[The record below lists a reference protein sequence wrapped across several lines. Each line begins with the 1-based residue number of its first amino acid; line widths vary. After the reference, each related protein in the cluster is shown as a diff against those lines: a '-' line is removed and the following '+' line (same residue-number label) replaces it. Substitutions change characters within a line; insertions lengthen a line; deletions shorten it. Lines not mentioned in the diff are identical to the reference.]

1 MRRTLTMSGETV
13 VWFDPALP
21 LHRNGRLEEALS
33 SFLCGTAV
41 GVVVGTGLATT
52 RDDIV
57 FFVYLFCDGHL
68 DRARR
73 REECVD
79 ERVKTRGLPGAGD
92 RDYSSEKAP
101 PHRAF
106 FCKLCFVC
114 AWAVWLCCAGGL
126 EEMGTTP
133 KRKLREPLVGR

>member
-1 MRRTLTMSGETV
+1 MSGETAV
-13 VWFDPALP
+13 SLDPALP
-21 LHRNGRLEEALS
+21 LHRDGRLEEAMS

-41 GVVVGTGLATT
+41 GVVVGTALAAT

-57 FFVYLFCDGHL
+57 FVEYLFCDGHL

-79 ERVKTRGLPGAGD
+79 ERVKTRGLAGAGD

-106 FCKLCFVC
+106 FRELGSVC
-114 AWAVWLCCAGGL
+114 A
-126 EEMGTTP
+126 
-133 KRKLREPLVGR
+133 